1 MRRSEFKIGLIIL
14 FASIC
19 LYNCKKEYFE
29 FENEYLE
36 IYGTWVI
43 RSISGGFSGG
53 GIVPDFDYLEINRKN
68 SFSIFR
74 GNSLI
79 SKGRL
84 KIQSQTT
91 EELTIQFIVET
102 AIEPVSLTGSSKRV
116 LLTQDKLTLQ
126 DKCMDCYSYAFI
138 RCDYYNNENYIR
150 ASKTLD
156 FLEVT
161 KFSIGFNK
169 HYTSIFFVNEN
180 VGFLTC
186 YDGSIL
192 KTTDSG
198 ETWNEININYDL
210 PLYDITFINESI
222 GFAVGGNASC
232 GGTGCT
238 VPGSIVL
245 KTIDGGES
253 WIKQE
258 IYSDK
263 SELHLVKFASD
274 SKGFAIGYGTNL
286 ITIDAG
292 ITWEPYPTNF
302 RGYVYEL
309 QFISE
314 NVGFLSGIKGILYK
328 TIDGGA
334 SWVDISLDISYQLY
348 TVGFQTEEIGY
359 IGSYKKLMK
368 TTDGGVS
375 WEFMD
380 YAPSGVSSIYFTS
393 ENELVVFGGRDYFGG
408 SCNNVWNSN
417 MHFLIDG
424 KWYGDER
431 VSFVLLT
438 FRLNSNIYY
447 SVNGNDEL
455 VICKI
460 IN

>member
-1 MRRSEFKIGLIIL
+1 
-14 FASIC
+14 
-19 LYNCKKEYFE
+19 
-29 FENEYLE
+29 
-36 IYGTWVI
+36 
-43 RSISGGFSGG
+43 
-53 GIVPDFDYLEINRKN
+53 
-68 SFSIFR
+68 
-74 GNSLI
+74 
-79 SKGRL
+79 
-84 KIQSQTT
+84 
-91 EELTIQFIVET
+91 
-102 AIEPVSLTGSSKRV
+102 
-116 LLTQDKLTLQ
+116 
-126 DKCMDCYSYAFI
+126 MDCYSYAFI
-138 RCDYYNNENYIR
+138 RCDHYNNENYIR

-161 KFSIGFNK
+161 KFSIGLNK
-169 HYTSIFFVNEN
+169 RYTSIFFVNEN

-198 ETWNEININYDL
+198 ETWNEINTYNDL
-210 PLYDITFINESI
+210 PLYDINFVNESI

-232 GGTGCT
+232 GGSGCT
-238 VPGSIVL
+238 LPGSIML

-263 SELHLVKFASD
+263 SELHLIEFASD

-292 ITWEPYPTNF
+292 MTWEPYPANF
-302 RGYVYEL
+302 GGYVYDL

-328 TIDGGA
+328 TIDGGV
-334 SWVDISLDISYQLY
+334 SWIDISLDISYQLY

-359 IGSYKKLMK
+359 LGSYKRLMK

-380 YAPSGVSSIYFTS
+380 YAPGGVSSICFTP

-408 SCNNVWNSN
+408 SCNNVWSSN

-431 VSFVLLT
+431 VSFGLLT

-447 SVNGNDEL
+447 SINGYDEL

>member
-1 MRRSEFKIGLIIL
+1 MRGTEFKIGLLIL
-14 FASIC
+14 LTSIC
-19 LYNCKKEYFE
+19 LYKCKKEYFE
-29 FENEYLE
+29 FEDEYLD

-53 GIVPDFDYLEINRKN
+53 GIVPNFDYLEIKRKN

-74 GNSLI
+74 DNSLI
-79 SKGRL
+79 TKGRL
-84 KIQSQTT
+84 KIQSQST

-102 AIEPVSLTGSSKRV
+102 TVEPVSLSGISKRV
-116 LLTQDKLTLQ
+116 ILTQDKLTLQ
-126 DKCMDCYSYAFI
+126 DICDDCYSYTFI

-156 FLEVT
+156 FLEVI
-161 KFSIGFNK
+161 KFSIGLNK
-169 HYTSIFFVNEN
+169 RYTSIFFVNEN

-186 YDGSIL
+186 YNGSIL

-198 ETWNEININYDL
+198 ETWYEINSNNEL
-210 PLYDITFINESI
+210 PLYDINFINESI

-232 GGTGCT
+232 GGSGCT
-238 VPGSIVL
+238 PPGSIML

-263 SELHLVKFASD
+263 SELHLIEFASN
-274 SKGFAIGYGTNL
+274 SKGFAIGLGTNL

-292 ITWEPYPTNF
+292 MTWEPYPTNF
-302 RGYVYEL
+302 GGYIYDL

-334 SWVDISLDISYQLY
+334 TWIDISLDISYQLY

-359 IGSYKKLMK
+359 LGSYKKLMK
-368 TTDGGVS
+368 TTDSGAS
-375 WEFMD
+375 WVFMD
-380 YAPSGVSSIYFTS
+380 YAPTWVRSVNFTP

-408 SCNNVWNSN
+408 SCNNVWSSN

-431 VSFVLLT
+431 VSISLQQ
-438 FRLNSNIYY
+438 FRLNSNNYY
-447 SVNGNDEL
+447 SVNGYDEL